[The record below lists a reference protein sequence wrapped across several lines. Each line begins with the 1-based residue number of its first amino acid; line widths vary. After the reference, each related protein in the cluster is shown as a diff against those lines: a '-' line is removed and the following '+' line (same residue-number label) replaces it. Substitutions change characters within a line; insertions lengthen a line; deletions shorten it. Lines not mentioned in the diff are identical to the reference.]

1 MKLSLARRDLHPA
14 IAAVTRVVERRN
26 TLPILSNLVLETD
39 GGEII
44 GRDPKLIPLS
54 AFDSA
59 GVEIL
64 RPFKAI
70 RARCVD
76 CCGGSQAEVRKCV
89 SIKCPLWP
97 MRMGKLPAHLRVKS
111 SEDEEA

>member
-1 MKLSLARRDLHPA
+1 MARFEPNPIERIGDL
-14 IAAVTRVVERRN
+14 
-26 TLPILSNLVLETD
+26 LEPSPFDAD

-54 AFDSA
+54 AFSSA

-70 RARCVD
+70 RARCID
-76 CCGGSQAEVRKCV
+76 CCGGSPTEVRKCV

-97 MRMGKLPAHLRVKS
+97 MRMGKLPAHLRVKNT
-111 SEDEEA
+111 EDERE